1 MITTR
6 SEQLFRKA
14 KTLIPGG
21 VNSPVRAF
29 AAVGG
34 QPFFV
39 ERAEGPWLMDADG
52 NRYLD
57 YVCSWGPGILGHAHP
72 RVIKAVQRACENG
85 LTFGAPTAGEV
96 ELAELI
102 CTCVPNV
109 EMVRLVS
116 SGTEAV
122 MSAVRVARGYTGRD
136 KIIKFAGNYHGHS
149 DGLLVKA
156 GSGLMTQSVPDSAG
170 VPAGYAASTLTAV
183 YNDTES
189 VRSLLEENRGQVAAV
204 VVEPVAANMG
214 VVPPKD
220 GFLQFL
226 RKIASEHGALL
237 IFDEVITGFRLALGG
252 ATEYTGVEADLY
264 TFGKIVGGGMP
275 LAAYGGR
282 RDIMSCIAP
291 LGAVYQAGTLSGNPV
306 AVAAGIETLKILM
319 EDTGIYERIDKRAA
333 RLASAF
339 REAGLIVNRAG
350 SLLSAFFVP
359 GWENG
364 YFACIE
370 SASGGSDS
378 AFVQED
384 CASGGK
390 DFASD
395 GLERTRR
402 IENYDDACQCD
413 RDAFADYFN
422 RMLAR
427 GIYVAPSQF
436 EALFVS
442 DAHSEELID
451 RTCEIISG
459 SIEQMKIPHQK

>member
-1 MITTR
+1 MEKMK
-6 SEQLFRKA
+6 SEQLFNRA
-14 KTLIPGG
+14 QQLIPGG

-29 AAVGG
+29 RAVGRH
-34 QPFFV
+34 PFFV
-39 ERAEGPWLMDADG
+39 ERAQGPWLIDADG

-72 RVIKAVQRACENG
+72 KVIEAVQQVCEKG

-102 CTCVPNV
+102 QTCVPNM
-109 EMVRLVS
+109 ELVRLVS

-122 MSAVRVARGYTGRD
+122 MSAVRVARGFTGRE

-183 YNDTES
+183 YNDEES
-189 VRSLLEENRGQVAAV
+189 VRKLMEENHGQVAAV

-214 VVPPKD
+214 VMPPKK
-220 GFLQFL
+220 GFLEFL
-226 RKIASEHGALL
+226 RHITEEEGALL

-252 ATEYTGVEADLY
+252 AAEYTGVHADLH

-282 RDIMSCIAP
+282 RDIMSCVAP

-306 AVAAGIETLKILM
+306 AVTAGITTLKILM
-319 EDTGIYERIDKRAA
+319 EDTGIYERLDLRAA
-333 RLASAF
+333 KLAEAF
-339 REAGLIVNRAG
+339 RQEGLTVNRAG

-359 GWENG
+359 GWDRADG
-364 YFACIE
+364 VADRPE
-370 SASGGSDS
+370 SREESSRS
-378 AFVQED
+378 
-384 CASGGK
+384 
-390 DFASD
+390 
-395 GLERTRR
+395 
-402 IENYDDACQCD
+402 IENYEDACKCD
-413 RDAFADYFN
+413 TQAFAAYFN
-422 RMLAR
+422 RMLEH

-436 EALFVS
+436 EAMFVS
-442 DAHSEELID
+442 DAHTDALIET
-451 RTCEIISG
+451 TCEAVRACVRQG
-459 SIEQMKIPHQK
+459 DT

>member
-1 MITTR
+1 MEVSVHQEEDMNWDK
-6 SEQLFRKA
+6 SEEIFRRA
-14 KTLIPGG
+14 QELIPGG

-29 AAVGG
+29 GAVGRH
-34 QPFFV
+34 PFIV
-39 ERAEGPWLMDADG
+39 ELAKGAWLYDVDG

-72 RVIKAVQRACENG
+72 RVVEAVQRVCAKG

-102 CTCVPNV
+102 HTCVPDV

-170 VPAGYAASTLTAV
+170 VPAGYAADTLTAV
-183 YNDTES
+183 YNDEAS
-189 VRSLLEENRGQVAAV
+189 VRRLMEENHGQVAAV

-214 VVPPKD
+214 VVPPQK
-220 GFLQFL
+220 GFLEAL
-226 RKIASEHGALL
+226 RRITKEQGVLL

-252 ATEYTGVEADLY
+252 ASQYTGVHADLY

-282 RDIMSCIAP
+282 RDIMSCVAP
-291 LGAVYQAGTLSGNPV
+291 LGAVYQAGTLSGNPA
-306 AVAAGIETLKILM
+306 AVTAGIETLKILM
-319 EDTGIYERIDKRAA
+319 EDTGIYERIDRRAK
-333 RLASAF
+333 RLAEAF
-339 REAGLIVNRAG
+339 RSIGLTVNRAG
-350 SLLSAFFVP
+350 SLLSAFFMP
-359 GWENG
+359 DHGEG
-364 YFACIE
+364 E
-370 SASGGSDS
+370 SR
-378 AFVQED
+378 V
-384 CASGGK
+384 
-390 DFASD
+390 
-395 GLERTRR
+395 
-402 IENYDDACQCD
+402 ENYEDASRCD
-413 RDAFADYFN
+413 REAFAAYFN
-422 RMLAR
+422 RMLLR

-436 EALFVS
+436 EAMFVS
-442 DAHSEELID
+442 DAHSDELIQM
-451 RTCEIISG
+451 TCEAIV
-459 SIEQMKIPHQK
+459 EQAVGVK

>member
-1 MITTR
+1 MNTTR
-6 SEQLFRKA
+6 SQHLFAKA
-14 KTLIPGG
+14 RNLMPGG

-39 ERAEGPWLMDADG
+39 ERAEGPWLIDADG

-57 YVCSWGPGILGHAHP
+57 YVCSWGPGILGHARP
-72 RVIKAVQRACENG
+72 EVIEAVQKACGSG

-102 CTCVPNV
+102 CTCVPHI

-170 VPAGYAASTLTAV
+170 VPAGYAEGTLTAV
-183 YNDTES
+183 YNDEES
-189 VRSLLEENRGQVAAV
+189 VQRLLEENRGQVAAI

-214 VVPPKD
+214 VVPPKA
-220 GFLQFL
+220 GFLQYL
-226 RKIASEHGALL
+226 RSIATEHGALL

-252 ATEYTGVEADLY
+252 AGEYTGVHADLH

-282 RDIMSCIAP
+282 RDIMSCVAP
-291 LGAVYQAGTLSGNPV
+291 LGPVYQAGTLSGNPV
-306 AVAAGIETLKILM
+306 AVTAGITTLQILM
-319 EDTGIYERIDKRAA
+319 GDTGIYERIDRRAA
-333 RLASAF
+333 KLEACF
-339 REAGLIVNRAG
+339 RKAGLVVNRAG

-359 GWENG
+359 GWREA
-364 YFACIE
+364 ACNRDE
-370 SASGGSDS
+370 AAAAREMLNAEG
-378 AFVQED
+378 V
-384 CASGGK
+384 GK
-390 DFASD
+390 A
-395 GLERTRR
+395 GTERRVT
-402 IENYDDACQCD
+402 NYEDACRCD
-413 RDAFADYFN
+413 TQAFADYFN
-422 RMLAR
+422 RMLEH

-436 EALFVS
+436 EAMFVS
-442 DAHSEELID
+442 DAHDDALID
-451 RTCEIISG
+451 RTCEAISACVRA
-459 SIEQMKIPHQK
+459 

>member
-1 MITTR
+1 MKWDR
-6 SEQLFRKA
+6 SEQLYERA
-14 KTLIPGG
+14 QSRIPGG

-29 AAVGG
+29 GAVGRH
-34 QPFFV
+34 PFFV
-39 ERAEGPWLMDADG
+39 ERAQGPWIYDADG

-72 RVIKAVQRACENG
+72 QVVEAVQRACEGG

-102 CTCVPNV
+102 GVCVPDV

-122 MSAVRVARGYTGRD
+122 MSAVRVARGYTGRE

-170 VPAGYAASTLTAV
+170 VPAGYAAETLTAV
-183 YNDTES
+183 YNDEES
-189 VRSLLEENRGQVAAV
+189 VRALMEENHGKVAAV

-214 VVPPKD
+214 VVPPKK
-220 GFLQFL
+220 GFLEFL
-226 RKIASEHGALL
+226 RRITKEEGALL
-237 IFDEVITGFRLALGG
+237 LFDEVITGFRLGLGG
-252 ATEYTGVEADLY
+252 ASQYTGVHADLY

-282 RDIMSCIAP
+282 RDIMSRVAP

-306 AVAAGIETLKILM
+306 AVAAGITTLKILM
-319 EDTGIYERIDKRAA
+319 DDTGIYERIDRRAQTLA
-333 RLASAF
+333 RAF
-339 REAGLIVNRAG
+339 QKAGLTVNRAG

-359 GWENG
+359 GWNTPGREAG
-364 YFACIE
+364 
-370 SASGGSDS
+370 
-378 AFVQED
+378 V
-384 CASGGK
+384 
-390 DFASD
+390 
-395 GLERTRR
+395 LETERETARQV
-402 IENYDDACQCD
+402 ENYEDACRCD
-413 RDAFADYFN
+413 RKAFAAYFN
-422 RMLAR
+422 RMLER

-436 EALFVS
+436 EAMFVS
-442 DAHSEELID
+442 DAHSDEMTEK
-451 RTCEIISG
+451 TCEAVMACIG
-459 SIEQMKIPHQK
+459 NLDRVE

>member
-1 MITTR
+1 MNTVNSQR
-6 SEQLFRKA
+6 LFQKA
-14 KTLIPGG
+14 KELIPGG

-29 AAVGG
+29 GAVGG

-39 ERAEGPWLMDADG
+39 ERAQGPWIVDADG
-52 NRYLD
+52 NQYVD

-72 RVIKAVQRACENG
+72 RVIEAVKKVCEKG

-96 ELAELI
+96 ELAEMI
-102 CTCVPNV
+102 GTCVPDM

-170 VPAGYAASTLTAV
+170 VPEGYAASTLTAV
-183 YNDTES
+183 YNDEES
-189 VRSLLEENRGQVAAV
+189 VLRLMEENKGQVAAV

-214 VVPPKD
+214 VVSPEA
-220 GFLQFL
+220 GFLEFL
-226 RKIASEHGALL
+226 RRITEENGALL
-237 IFDEVITGFRLALGG
+237 IFDEVITGFRLSLGG
-252 ATEYTGVEADLY
+252 ATEYTGVHADLH

-282 RDIMSCIAP
+282 RDIMANVAP

-306 AVAAGIETLKILM
+306 AVTAGITTLKILM
-319 EDTGIYERIDKRAA
+319 EDRGIYERIDRRAA
-333 RLASAF
+333 KLETAF
-339 REAGLIVNRAG
+339 RKTGLCVNRAG

-359 GWENG
+359 GWDVCGQKAAAPEL
-364 YFACIE
+364 
-370 SASGGSDS
+370 
-378 AFVQED
+378 QEQ
-384 CASGGK
+384 K
-390 DFASD
+390 VK
-395 GLERTRR
+395 
-402 IENYDDACQCD
+402 NYEDACRCD
-413 RDAFADYFN
+413 RHAFAEYFHN
-422 RMLAR
+422 MLAQ

-436 EALFVS
+436 EAMFVS
-442 DAHSEELID
+442 DAHSDELIE
-451 RTCEIISG
+451 RTCEAIKVSVKG
-459 SIEQMKIPHQK
+459 HKLA